1 MLKNI
6 YSRLFFLHIN
16 NWGQREAM
24 TWAEVRN
31 EDEIEPE
38 LHCQWCQLTWCHDLK
53 CRFRSLSLGNM
64 RAVEEK

>member
-38 LHCQWCQLTWCHDLK
+38 LHRNGVNSPGVMT
-53 CRFRSLSLGNM
+53 
-64 RAVEEK
+64 